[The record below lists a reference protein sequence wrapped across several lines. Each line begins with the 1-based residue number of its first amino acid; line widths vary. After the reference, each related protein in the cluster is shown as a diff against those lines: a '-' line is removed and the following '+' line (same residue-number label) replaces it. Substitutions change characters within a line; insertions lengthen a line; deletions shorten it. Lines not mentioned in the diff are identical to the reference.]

1 MGSSSIESKE
11 QKKLMS
17 WYQANKRD
25 LPWRKNGDPYRIW
38 ISEVM
43 LQQTTVVAVIPFY
56 EKFLNRFQNVH
67 ELAQAPESEVLKY
80 WSGLGYYSRAR
91 NIHKAAQI
99 LAVDGFSK
107 SYLELLKIPGFG
119 PYTSRAVSSI
129 CFEEKAGVLDGNV
142 IRVLTRYLGLKWEW
156 WKPRER
162 KELQRLADEFAQVAQ
177 PSIWNQAMMELGA
190 SVCTPKNPACLLCP
204 VRSTCR
210 AFEKN
215 FVSQVPF
222 QKPRR
227 KKEIWI
233 WYAHVLKD
241 KNKILFV
248 KNDYAPFLKN
258 QWMPPGKVLNS
269 PSAPQK
275 FDFKHMITHHE
286 IYVVKDQKKKLAE
299 ILKTCSKNGSKIG
312 PKNWQWVELD
322 RVSEISPT
330 SLVAK
335 LVSAS
340 QSN

>member
-1 MGSSSIESKE
+1 MGSSTIETKE

-17 WYQANKRD
+17 WYEANKRD

-56 EKFLNRFQNVH
+56 EKFLNRFETLQ
-67 ELAQAPESEVLKY
+67 ELALAPESEVLKY

-91 NIHKAAQI
+91 NIHRAAQI
-99 LAVDGFSK
+99 LAADGFSK

-142 IRVLTRYLGLKWEW
+142 IRVFTRYLGLKWEW
-156 WKPRER
+156 WKPKER
-162 KELQRLADEFAQVAQ
+162 KELQRLADDFAQVAK
-177 PSIWNQAMMELGA
+177 PSIWNQALMELGA
-190 SVCTPKNPACLLCP
+190 SLCTPQKPACLLCP
-204 VRSTCR
+204 LKSSCQS
-210 AFEKN
+210 FEKN
-215 FVSQVPF
+215 LVAQLPF

-233 WYAHVLKD
+233 WYAHLLQNE
-241 KNKILFV
+241 NKLLLV

-258 QWMPPGKVLNS
+258 QWILPGEVVRSLV
-269 PSAPQK
+269 APKK

-286 IYVVKDQKKKLAE
+286 IFVVKDEKKKLSKT
-299 ILKTCSKNGSKIG
+299 LKTW
-312 PKNWQWVELD
+312 PKNRQWVELD
-322 RVSEISPT
+322 RISEISPT

-340 QSN
+340 QS